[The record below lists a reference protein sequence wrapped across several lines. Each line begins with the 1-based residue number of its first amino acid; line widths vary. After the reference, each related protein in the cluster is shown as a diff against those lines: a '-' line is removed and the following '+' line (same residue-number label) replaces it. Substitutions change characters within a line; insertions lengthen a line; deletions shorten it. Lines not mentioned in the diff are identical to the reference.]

1 MRRQAI
7 ERLLPAVYQRTAG
20 PGGVLGA
27 VLDVME
33 QMHAPDEARLETVD
47 DLFAPYRTPDGFV
60 AFLASWVA
68 LDPFAP
74 PGSAS
79 GLAGSASG
87 LAGSASGLANGARP
101 AAVPVGR
108 LRDLVA
114 TGAELAQWRGT
125 ATGLIGMIETAL
137 GLSGVQVHEPPGRAF
152 HFVVRVPAAAAGQ
165 LDLVRRVTEAVKPAA
180 TTYEVTILDAPKEHE

>member
-33 QMHAPDEARLETVD
+33 QLHAPDEARLETVD

-79 GLAGSASG
+79 GLA
-87 LAGSASGLANGARP
+87 NGVRP
-101 AAVPVGR
+101 ASVPVGR

-137 GLSGVQVHEPPGRAF
+137 GVSGVQVQEPPGRAF

-165 LDLVRRVTEAVKPAA
+165 LDLVRRITEAVKPAA
-180 TTYEVTILDAPKEHE
+180 TTYEVSILDAPKEHQ

>member
-33 QMHAPDEARLETVD
+33 QLHAPDEARLETVD
-47 DLFAPYRTPDGFV
+47 DLFAPYRTPDAFV

-68 LDPFAP
+68 LDPFAT

-79 GLAGSASG
+79 GLGNGRAAS
-87 LAGSASGLANGARP
+87 
-101 AAVPVGR
+101 VPVGR

-137 GLSGVQVHEPPGRAF
+137 GVSGVQVQEPPGRAF

-165 LDLVRRVTEAVKPAA
+165 VDLVRRITEAVKPAA
-180 TTYEVTILDAPKEHE
+180 TTYEVTILDAPKEHQ

>member
-27 VLDVME
+27 LLDVIE
-33 QMHAPDEARLETVD
+33 QMHAPDEDRLSTVD
-47 DLFAPYRTPDGFV
+47 DLFAPYRTPDRFV

-68 LDPFAP
+68 LEPFTAP
-74 PGSAS
+74 
-79 GLAGSASG
+79 
-87 LAGSASGLANGARP
+87 
-101 AAVPVGR
+101 AVPVGR

-125 ATGLIGMIETAL
+125 ATGLIAMIETAL
-137 GLSGVQVHEPPGRAF
+137 GITGVAVQEPPGRAF
-152 HFVVRVPAAAAGQ
+152 HIVVRVPAAAAGQ
-165 LDLVRRVTEAVKPAA
+165 LDLVRRITEAVKPAA
-180 TTYEVTILDAPKEHE
+180 TTYEVSTVDIEEPASS

>member
-33 QMHAPDEARLETVD
+33 QMHAPDEARLSTVD
-47 DLFAPYRTPDGFV
+47 DLFAPYRTPDRFV

-68 LDPFAP
+68 LEPFVAP
-74 PGSAS
+74 
-79 GLAGSASG
+79 
-87 LAGSASGLANGARP
+87 
-101 AAVPVGR
+101 AVPVGR

-137 GLSGVQVHEPPGRAF
+137 GVSGVQVHEPPGRAF
-152 HFVVRVPAAAAGQ
+152 HFVVRVPASAAGH
-165 LDLVRRVTEAVKPAA
+165 LDLVLRITEAVKPAA
-180 TTYEVTILDAPKEHE
+180 TTYEVTILDAPKEHP

>member
-33 QMHAPDEARLETVD
+33 QLHAPDEARLETVD
-47 DLFAPYRTPDGFV
+47 DLFAPYRTPERFV
-60 AFLASWVA
+60 AFLAGWVA
-68 LDPFAP
+68 LDPFAS
-74 PGSAS
+74 PGPAG
-79 GLAGSASG
+79 GLS
-87 LAGSASGLANGARP
+87 NGGRP

-114 TGAELAQWRGT
+114 SGAELAQWRGT
-125 ATGLIGMIETAL
+125 ATGLIAMIETAL
-137 GLSGVQVHEPPGRAF
+137 GVSGVQVQEPPGRAF
-152 HFVVRVPAAAAGQ
+152 HIVVRVPAAAAGQ
-165 LDLVRRVTEAVKPAA
+165 LDLVRRITEAVKPAA
-180 TTYEVTILDAPKEHE
+180 TTYEIAVLDR

>member
-47 DLFAPYRTPDGFV
+47 DLFAPYRTPERFV
-60 AFLASWVA
+60 AFLAGWVA
-68 LDPFAP
+68 LDPFVP

-79 GLAGSASG
+79 GLA
-87 LAGSASGLANGARP
+87 NGGA
-101 AAVPVGR
+101 ALAVPPGR

-114 TGAELAQWRGT
+114 SGAEMAQWRGT
-125 ATGLIGMIETAL
+125 ATGLIAMIETAL
-137 GLSGVQVHEPPGRAF
+137 GVGGVRVEEPPGRAF
-152 HFVVRVPAAAAGQ
+152 HIIVRVPAAAGGQ
-165 LDLVRRVTEAVKPAA
+165 LDLVRRITEAVKPAA
-180 TTYEVTILDAPKEHE
+180 TTYELAVLDR

>member
-27 VLDVME
+27 LLDVME
-33 QMHAPDEARLETVD
+33 QMHAPDEARLSTVD
-47 DLFAPYRTPDGFV
+47 DLFAAYRTPERFV

-68 LDPFAP
+68 LEPFTAP
-74 PGSAS
+74 
-79 GLAGSASG
+79 
-87 LAGSASGLANGARP
+87 
-101 AAVPVGR
+101 AVPVGR

-125 ATGLIGMIETAL
+125 ATGLIAMIETAL
-137 GLSGVQVHEPPGRAF
+137 GVTGVTVQEPPGRAF
-152 HFVVRVPAAAAGQ
+152 HIVVRVPAAAAGH
-165 LDLVRRVTEAVKPAA
+165 LDLVRRITEAVKPAA
-180 TTYEVTILDAPKEHE
+180 TTYEVSIVDIEEPASS

>member
-47 DLFAPYRTPDGFV
+47 DLFAPYRTPGGFV
-60 AFLASWVA
+60 AFLASWLA

-74 PGSAS
+74 PGAAS
-79 GLAGSASG
+79 GLANG
-87 LAGSASGLANGARP
+87 GSASGLANGARP
-101 AAVPVGR
+101 ASVPVGR

-137 GLSGVQVHEPPGRAF
+137 GVSGVQVQEPPGRAF

-165 LDLVRRVTEAVKPAA
+165 LDLVRRITEAVKPAA
-180 TTYEVTILDAPKEHE
+180 TTYEVSVLDAPKEHQ

>member
-33 QMHAPDEARLETVD
+33 LLHAPDEARLETVD
-47 DLFAPYRTPDGFV
+47 DLFAPYRTPDAFV

-79 GLAGSASG
+79 GLAG
-87 LAGSASGLANGARP
+87 GARP
-101 AAVPVGR
+101 ATVPVGR

-137 GLSGVQVHEPPGRAF
+137 GLSGVQVQEPQGRAF

-165 LDLVRRVTEAVKPAA
+165 LDLVRRITEAVKPAA
-180 TTYEVTILDAPKEHE
+180 STYEVTILDAPKEHQ

>member
-47 DLFAPYRTPDGFV
+47 DLCAPYRTPERFV
-60 AFLASWVA
+60 AFLAGWVA
-68 LDPFAP
+68 LDPFVP

-79 GLAGSASG
+79 GLA
-87 LAGSASGLANGARP
+87 NGGA
-101 AAVPVGR
+101 ALAVPPGR

-114 TGAELAQWRGT
+114 SGAEMAQWRGT
-125 ATGLIGMIETAL
+125 ATGLI
-137 GLSGVQVHEPPGRAF
+137 
-152 HFVVRVPAAAAGQ
+152 
-165 LDLVRRVTEAVKPAA
+165 
-180 TTYEVTILDAPKEHE
+180 

>member
-27 VLDVME
+27 ALDVME

-47 DLFAPYRTPDGFV
+47 DLFAPYRTPERFV
-60 AFLASWVA
+60 AFLAGWVA
-68 LDPFAP
+68 LDPFVP

-79 GLAGSASG
+79 GLANGG
-87 LAGSASGLANGARP
+87 GANGGGAN
-101 AAVPVGR
+101 AVPPGR

-114 TGAELAQWRGT
+114 SGAEMAQWRGT
-125 ATGLIGMIETAL
+125 ATGLIAMIETAL
-137 GLSGVQVHEPPGRAF
+137 GVGGVRVEEPPGRAF
-152 HFVVRVPAAAAGQ
+152 HIIVRVPAAAAGQ
-165 LDLVRRVTEAVKPAA
+165 LDLVRRITEAVKPAA
-180 TTYEVTILDAPKEHE
+180 TTYELAVLDRQQERQ

>member
-1 MRRQAI
+1 MRRAAI

-33 QMHAPDEARLETVD
+33 QLHAPDEARLETVD

-60 AFLASWVA
+60 GFLASWLA

-74 PGSAS
+74 PGSA
-79 GLAGSASG
+79 G
-87 LAGSASGLANGARP
+87 GLANGARP
-101 AAVPVGR
+101 PSVPVGR

-125 ATGLIGMIETAL
+125 ATGLIGMVETAL
-137 GLSGVQVHEPPGRAF
+137 GVSGVQVQEPPGRAF
-152 HFVVRVPAAAAGQ
+152 HFVVRVPASAAGQ
-165 LDLVRRVTEAVKPAA
+165 LDLVRRITEAVKPAA
-180 TTYEVTILDAPKEHE
+180 TTYEVTILDAPKEQQ